1 MRGIL
6 ECKSRDFKEN
16 SAIKLVMLL
25 SINFNNVVVYS
36 FFKIWE
42 SVGEVRRGPFG
53 GEVEL
58 GLFGGGGER
67 GARRRLERE

>member
-1 MRGIL
+1 
-6 ECKSRDFKEN
+6 
-16 SAIKLVMLL
+16 MLL

-36 FFKIWE
+36 FLKIWE